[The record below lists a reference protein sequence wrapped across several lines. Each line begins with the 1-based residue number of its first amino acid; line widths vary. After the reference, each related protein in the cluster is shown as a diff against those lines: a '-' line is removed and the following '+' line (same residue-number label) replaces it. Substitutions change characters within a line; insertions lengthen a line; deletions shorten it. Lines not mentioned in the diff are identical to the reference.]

1 MQNFAEKMASLPS
14 QGRVAK
20 PIPCAYR
27 EQADPA
33 SPGNWQ
39 EGPPHVHPYCST
51 SHALAYRCSILDSS
65 FLLLRASQY
74 CKNSDTTEKRKPLGS
89 SGTSVSQLQI
99 WLHEHANSRMQLI
112 HMYEFMYM

>member
-51 SHALAYRCSILDSS
+51 SHALAYRCSILNSS
-65 FLLLRASQY
+65 LLLHRASQY
-74 CKNSDTTEKRKPLGS
+74 CKNSDTTGRENPWAHLEPLFSNFRYGFMNM
-89 SGTSVSQLQI
+89 QI
-99 WLHEHANSRMQLI
+99 HVCN
-112 HMYEFMYM
+112 